1 MKKSPKK
8 QLRLPAKEQCFQKA
22 GHWEAENLLPGQL
35 IVLPGA
41 KLLLLIFH
49 RKPDSVLGN
58 FLLEQEFVFRDG
70 RFQEENLRRLVG
82 AVGRDRL
89 VLDLSCRKREG
100 VYYIVTDRWQ
110 RFTEVPVNRE
120 TLSRLSDACSE
131 FLVHGVDV
139 EGKASGVEEELVA
152 FLGDYVEIP
161 VTYAGGVG
169 TFSDLEAVK
178 RLGRGRVDVTVGSAL
193 DLFGGSLEYEKV
205 LAWMKEE
212 S

>member
-1 MKKSPKK
+1 M
-8 QLRLPAKEQCFQKA
+8 
-22 GHWEAENLLPGQL
+22 LPGL
-35 IVLPGA
+35 
-41 KLLLLIFH
+41 
-49 RKPDSVLGN
+49 SVF
-58 FLLEQEFVFRDG
+58 FLSAYPAFCCSG
-70 RFQEENLRRLVG
+70 
-82 AVGRDRL
+82 
-89 VLDLSCRKREG
+89 KREG
-100 VYYIVTDRWQ
+100 VYYIVADGWQ

-120 TLSRLSDACSE
+120 TLSRLSDSCSE

-169 TFSDLEAVK
+169 SFSDLEAVK